1 VLWAKEAVAGN
12 EQVAANKATAV
23 KRVAVMVILRGR
35 KGIAGRNYSMPY
47 YRDSRKRSAPRIGDS
62 SAESQKMSSFPN

>member
-1 VLWAKEAVAGN
+1 VLWAKETVAGN

-35 KGIAGRNYSMPY
+35 KRIAGRNYSMPH
-47 YRDSRKRSAPRIGDS
+47 YRDSRKKGGSKDW
-62 SAESQKMSSFPN
+62 